1 VLAAIR
7 RDRRAWRDMSLVTLV
22 GAAAV
27 LSVVRVQPLSA
38 IVILVAMCVIP
49 GAAVLTR
56 IGAPDALTALA
67 LAVGLSLAVDTA
79 VAAALA
85 GSGWWHP
92 GIAAGATA
100 AGAVVLLLA
109 DVRNAIANV
118 SKEKRES

>member
-1 VLAAIR
+1 
-7 RDRRAWRDMSLVTLV
+7 MSLVTLV

-67 LAVGLSLAVDTA
+67 LAVGLSLAIDTA
-79 VAAALA
+79 VATVLA
-85 GSGWWHP
+85 VRGWWHP
-92 GIAAGATA
+92 GLAAGAVA
-100 AGAVVLLLA
+100 AGAVVLLRSA
-109 DVRNAIANV
+109 VRNAIANV
-118 SKEKRES
+118 SKLESES